1 VADGTGEANG
11 VVKERWSQHLCPN
24 FQAALDVLARPWN
37 GMIMES
43 LALKGELRYSE
54 LREELAAVGDR
65 MLTLR
70 LKELEARGL
79 IERRVSPGPPVKVAY
94 ALTELGEGFRPVAEA
109 LRAWGQR
116 VAAAPRRGRAG
127 RGAKGA

>member
-1 VADGTGEANG
+1 M
-11 VVKERWSQHLCPN
+11 KERWSQHLCPN

-54 LREELAAVGDR
+54 LRERLAAVGDR
-65 MLTLR
+65 MLAMRLR
-70 LKELEARGL
+70 ELEARGL

-94 ALTELGEGFRPVAEA
+94 ALTGLGEGFRPVADA
-109 LRAWGQR
+109 LRAWGER
-116 VAAAPRRGRAG
+116 VATASAPRARGGRAG
-127 RGAKGA
+127 RAGRP